1 MLEMIYKGGPLV
13 AGLAFLSVLVVA
25 FALERIWVINQATGK
40 IKPDKFLEMIRE
52 KLGKADVEGVR
63 SLCDRQRG
71 SVGRVVKQGIERYEI
86 LKGKLDEQRLKIELD
101 LTLKEAGAMEGAV
114 LERNMIPIATIGS
127 ISTMM
132 GLLGTVI
139 GMIRAFSA
147 ISARGEGAKVASTQ
161 LAQGIA
167 EALVNTAGGL
177 FVAIIAIVCYNYFLS
192 RLDRINFVMNESSN
206 DLVTELVLIEKEKE
220 FKKD

>member
-40 IKPDKFLEMIRE
+40 IKPDRFLEMIRR
-52 KLGKADVEGVR
+52 KLEKADVVGIET
-63 SLCDRQRG
+63 LCDEQRG
-71 SVGRVVKQGIERYEI
+71 SVGRVLKHGVERYET
-86 LKGKLDEQRLKIELD
+86 LRGKLDEQRLKIELD
-101 LTLKEAGAMEGAV
+101 LTLKEASAMEGAV

-177 FVAIIAIVCYNYFLS
+177 FVAIIAIICYNYFLS
-192 RLDRINFVMNESSN
+192 RLDHINFVMGESSK
-206 DLVTELVLIEKEKE
+206 DLITELVLLEKKKIEEG
-220 FKKD
+220 

>member
-40 IKPDKFLEMIRE
+40 ISPRKFLEMIRK
-52 KLGKADVEGVR
+52 KLEKADISGIR
-63 SLCDRQRG
+63 TLCDEQRG
-71 SVGRVVKQGIERYEI
+71 SIGRVIKQGIERYDT
-86 LKGKLDEQRLKIELD
+86 LKGKLDEQGLKIELD
-101 LTLKEAGAMEGAV
+101 LTLKEASAMKGAV
-114 LERNMIPIATIGS
+114 LERNMIPLATIGS

-192 RLDRINFVMNESSN
+192 RLDRINFVMGESST
-206 DLVTELVLIEKEKE
+206 DLVTELVLLEKKKLEIE
-220 FKKD
+220 

>member
-25 FALERIWVINQATGK
+25 FALERIWVISQATGK
-40 IKPDKFLEMIRE
+40 IKPDRFLEMVRQ
-52 KLGKADVEGVR
+52 KLEKADVAGIGI
-63 SLCDRQRG
+63 LCDQQRG
-71 SVGRVVKQGIERYEI
+71 SVGRVLKHGIERYET
-86 LKGKLDEQRLKIELD
+86 LRGKLDEQRLKIELD
-101 LTLKEAGAMEGAV
+101 LTLKEASAMEGAV

-147 ISARGEGAKVASTQ
+147 ISAREEGAKVASTQ

-192 RLDRINFVMNESSN
+192 RLDRINFVMGESST
-206 DLVTELVLIEKEKE
+206 DLVTELVLLEKKKLEIE
-220 FKKD
+220 

>member
-25 FALERIWVINQATGK
+25 FALERIWVLTQATGK
-40 IKPDKFLEMIRE
+40 IKPEKFLEIIHK
-52 KLGKADVEGVR
+52 KLDKADIEGIKT
-63 SLCDRQRG
+63 SCDQQQG
-71 SVGRVVKQGIERYEI
+71 SVGRVIKQGVERYEV
-86 LKGKLDEQRLKIELD
+86 LKGELDERRLKIELD
-101 LTLKEAGAMEGAV
+101 LALKEASAMEGAI

-147 ISARGEGAKVASTQ
+147 ISAREEGAKVASTQ

-177 FVAIIAIVCYNYFLS
+177 FVAIMAIVSYNFFLS
-192 RLDRINFVMNESSN
+192 RLDRINFVMGESS
-206 DLVTELVLIEKEKE
+206 DRLVTELVLHEKEKE
-220 FKKD
+220 FRKE

>member
-13 AGLAFLSVLVVA
+13 AALAFLSVLVVA
-25 FALERIWVINQATGK
+25 FAMERFWVITQAAGK
-40 IKPDKFLEMIRE
+40 ISPDRFLQLIRE
-52 KLGKADVEGVR
+52 KLEDADIQGIR
-63 SLCDRQRG
+63 TACDRQQG
-71 SVGRVVKQGIERYEI
+71 SIGRVIKRGIEHYET
-86 LKGKLDEQRLKIELD
+86 LKGTTDEQHLKIELD
-101 LTLKEAGAMEGAV
+101 LTLKEASAMEGAI

-127 ISTMM
+127 IATMM

-177 FVAIIAIVCYNYFLS
+177 IVAIIAIICYNYFLA
-192 RLDRINFVMNESSN
+192 RLDNINFALHESSN
-206 DLVTELVLIEKEKE
+206 ELVTELIIIEKEKE